1 VPLRDQQKMDGGSRI
16 NVLKTKDL
24 IIFIDFLARNGSGNN
39 FAKDAVFVIFHGALV
54 QKGALVLQKRWV

>member
-1 VPLRDQQKMDGGSRI
+1 MDGGSWI
-16 NVLKTKDL
+16 NVLKAKDL
-24 IIFIDFLARNGSGNN
+24 VIFIDFLARNGSGNN

>member
-1 VPLRDQQKMDGGSRI
+1 MDGGSRV

-24 IIFIDFLARNGSGNN
+24 IVFIDFLARNGSGNN